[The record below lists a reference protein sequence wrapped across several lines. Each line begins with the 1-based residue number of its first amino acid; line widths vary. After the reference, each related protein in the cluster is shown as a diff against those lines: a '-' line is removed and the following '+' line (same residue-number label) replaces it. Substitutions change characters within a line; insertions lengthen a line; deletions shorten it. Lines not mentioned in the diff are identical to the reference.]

1 MQTKINLTR
10 CGTQIKA
17 FSFHTKLDYWQL
29 TVIIYLFMYEIK
41 ILNQC
46 LNIGCWQK
54 VSPKSHQ
61 FSLSQ
66 HPLVINALFLF
77 SPMSALS
84 SMNHTWMTEIK
95 PWAKMKVKP
104 WWHWVSLQ
112 VMGKNPGQY
121 ATTSVC
127 IPLIFVVTSLKT
139 IKLHKVLWCGIYKG
153 FHIHYKGLQLKIN
166 FRMCKVWLRQL
177 VDRWCRS
184 SCDHHCMCFATS
196 VLISSLWSLQSCSHA
211 STQRRIDNRQHG
223 AHHRQMALCYRT
235 GLWIANIS
243 RRQGKN
249 VHKTFG
255 RYNEHWPFS
264 LQIWVSVFSD
274 R

>member
-66 HPLVINALFLF
+66 HPLVINALFWYQSSF

-121 ATTSVC
+121 AHFTLLPPQFASRWFLSWLHWKQLSYTKFYGVVSTKDF
-127 IPLIFVVTSLKT
+127 IFITKDYN
-139 IKLHKVLWCGIYKG
+139 W
-153 FHIHYKGLQLKIN
+153 
-166 FRMCKVWLRQL
+166 
-177 VDRWCRS
+177 RS
-184 SCDHHCMCFATS
+184 
-196 VLISSLWSLQSCSHA
+196 ISGCV
-211 STQRRIDNRQHG
+211 
-223 AHHRQMALCYRT
+223 
-235 GLWIANIS
+235 
-243 RRQGKN
+243 K
-249 VHKTFG
+249 FG
-255 RYNEHWPFS
+255 
-264 LQIWVSVFSD
+264 
-274 R
+274 